1 MYYVFSI
8 FFFKQKTAYDMR
20 ISDWSSDVCSSDLL
34 GKMQFA
40 RIIQQPPPFLVKEH
54 HRDRCDRLGHRIN
67 AIDRIGPNLR
77 AVAKVQLAVKK
88 AMHRPAMAHE
98 QHVDTGDL
106 ASRYMVGE
114 FGVHRDQCGIRGVR
128 TEWSLHSGSPMANAP
143 LSDGGDRKSTR
154 MNSSH

>member
-1 MYYVFSI
+1 
-8 FFFKQKTAYDMR
+8 MR
-20 ISDWSSDVCSSDLL
+20 ISDWSSDVCSSDL
-34 GKMQFA
+34 
-40 RIIQQPPPFLVKEH
+40 
-54 HRDRCDRLGHRIN
+54 DRLGHRIN

-143 LSDGGDRKSTR
+143 LSDGGSGDLRASR
-154 MNSSH
+154 NWSNICAWSVQIGRAHV

>member
-1 MYYVFSI
+1 
-8 FFFKQKTAYDMR
+8 MR
-20 ISDWSSDVCSSDLL
+20 ISDWSSDVCSSDL
-34 GKMQFA
+34 
-40 RIIQQPPPFLVKEH
+40 
-54 HRDRCDRLGHRIN
+54 DRCDRLGHRIN

-128 TEWSLHSGSPMANAP
+128 RSEEHKSELQSLM
-143 LSDGGDRKSTR
+143 RKS
-154 MNSSH
+154 